1 MVEVVGDEDHR
12 KSAALGLADVI
23 EDLARLLDGE
33 GGGGL
38 VQDDQLGPE
47 MHRPTDGDGLALAAG
62 EHAHVL
68 RRRTQ
73 RGDPDLAPRLLGPP
87 VHRGARASLGEPRC
101 AGRPSKKSWPLS
113 GGCTPLMILI
123 SVDLPP
129 PLSPTRPT
137 TSW

>member
-47 MHRPTDGDGLALAAG
+47 MHRPAEGDGVALAAPPS
-62 EHAHVL
+62 ASSC
-68 RRRTQ
+68 Q
-73 RGDPDLAPRLLGPP
+73 PLALPS
-87 VHRGARASLGEPRC
+87 ARASLGEARC

-113 GGCTPLMILI
+113 GGCTPVMILI
-123 SVDLPP
+123 SVDLPA